1 MQRYEEFAE
10 VIKASQGKRRYSTLR
25 YPRFELRSSDIYL
38 ITKKTDRLDLLAF
51 SYYGDVRYW
60 VIIAKAN
67 KLHNAT
73 LRVPVGMR
81 LRIPFPLNSGDV
93 QTLFNDAQF

>member
-1 MQRYEEFAE
+1 VQRYEEFAE

>member
-1 MQRYEEFAE
+1 
-10 VIKASQGKRRYSTLR
+10 
-25 YPRFELRSSDIYL
+25 LRSSDIYL